1 MLEKIIDLD
10 KQLLIFL
17 NNLGAPAYDG
27 FWLFITKQIN
37 WLPLFL
43 LVFYLVFKK
52 INWKQLLLLILSLAV
67 MITFVDQMTNLAK
80 YSFERLRPCND
91 ETVNQLIRVVLER
104 SSFSFFSGH
113 ASNSMANAVFIFL
126 VLRPFYKYSF
136 LVFIFPLVFAFS
148 RIYLGLHFPF
158 DILVGYLFG
167 GISGRVFFKVFSRIK
182 EKPVF
187 QV

>member
-10 KQLLIFL
+10 KQLLIFF

-43 LVFYLVFKK
+43 LVFYLIFKK

-67 MITFVDQMTNLAK
+67 MITFVDQMTNLSK

-91 ETVNQLIRVVLER
+91 LSVNQLIRVVQER

-113 ASNSMANAVFIFL
+113 ASNSMANAVFIFM

-136 LVFIFPLVFAFS
+136 LIFIFPLVFAFS

-167 GISGRVFFKVFSRIK
+167 GISGLVFFKIFSKIK
-182 EKPVF
+182 TKPAF